1 LYEKGKKK
9 LEHFIFERIPR
20 HFIFEHVPPEML
32 REGRK
37 EGKKDMKDSEKARS
51 STTECVLTT

>member
-1 LYEKGKKK
+1 LYEKGKKN
-9 LEHFIFERIPR
+9 FNISFFERVPR
-20 HFIFEHVPPEML
+20 PEML

-51 STTECVLTT
+51 